1 MDKPLGVAE
10 RALAFPA
17 SAAAKPRKVSLPAIG
32 WAGFMGAA
40 ILIIFIL
47 GTLIIPLIW
56 PGDPTAMS
64 MLLLQP
70 PSLAH
75 PMGTDDLGRDVFLQF
90 VHGVRVSLTVGVA
103 AALTTSLIG
112 VLVGATAGFVGGLGD
127 LIVMRVTEMFQVM
140 PTFVLAAV
148 IVAMWGTGL
157 TTIIAVIAALAWPQ
171 VALVVRGEVLR
182 IKKLDFIDGARC
194 LGYGETYILLFEVI
208 PNALRPVLAL
218 ATLAVGQAILLEASL
233 SFLGLGDPAL
243 ISWGKMLSTGQGYL
257 VQAWW
262 LSVFPG
268 LAIFLTVLACNLLGD
283 GLGGY
288 LNPKDKGR

>member
-1 MDKPLGVAE
+1 MDKSLAVAE
-10 RALAFPA
+10 RPLAFPA
-17 SAAAKPRKVSLPAIG
+17 SAAVKPRRFSPPAIG
-32 WAGFMGAA
+32 LAGFVGAA
-40 ILIIFIL
+40 ILVIFVL

-56 PGDPTAMS
+56 SGDPTAMS
-64 MLLLQP
+64 MFLLQP

-90 VHGVRVSLTVGVA
+90 VQGVRVSLTVGVA

-112 VLVGATAGFVGGLGD
+112 VLVGASAGFAGGLGD
-127 LIVMRVTEMFQVM
+127 LIVMRVTEMFQVT

-148 IVAMWGTGL
+148 IVAMWGPGL
-157 TTIIAVIAALAWPQ
+157 ATIIMVIAILAWPQ

-194 LGYGETYILLFEVI
+194 LGYGETYILLCEVI

-218 ATLAVGQAILLEASL
+218 ATLTVGQAILIEASL
-233 SFLGLGDPAL
+233 SFLGLGDPSL